1 MQQQQPWVKLSMS
14 SGLPCH
20 AMRMHAVAAAAAALL
35 FWSSQKHQWSPSEAG
50 PGYTSWC
57 ITYEWLLD
65 PFLGVSFD
73 LGSLVEAR
81 KVEAR
86 GTARFPGLSLGRQF
100 VHKNKFIFIFSLI
113 IYLFIYL
120 FIWLFIYL
128 FMYLFIII
136 FFSIISF
143 SIHLFIALF
152 MYLFKLLGHQSFEL
166 SSVGG
171 GQPITEG
178 RYCSKF

>member
-1 MQQQQPWVKLSMS
+1 MPCVCMRWQQQQQQPCCFEAQSSTSGHPLRLSRVHILMYHLWMTTES
-14 SGLPCH
+14 LPLCVLWP
-20 AMRMHAVAAAAAALL
+20 RKPGR
-35 FWSSQKHQWSPSEAG
+35 SQE
-50 PGYTSWC
+50 SW
-57 ITYEWLLD
+57 
-65 PFLGVSFD
+65 
-73 LGSLVEAR
+73 
-81 KVEAR
+81 
-86 GTARFPGLSLGRQF
+86 GTWHGQVPWLSLGRQF

-120 FIWLFIYL
+120 FIWLYIYL

-152 MYLFKLLGHQSFEL
+152 MYLFKFFMSAGSWLAHQSFEL